1 MNQSALISLA
11 ISGAVAIGF
20 VACSAEPDGNTFD
33 QTSTGTGAGSGTS
46 NGNGGTAGSTAE
58 GVGTG
63 FATGVGGTTGTGT
76 NCNNDPGVDG
86 DSDGWTELEG
96 DCNNCDANVN
106 PGAVEVIVTEPVGT
120 GGAGGAGGGDGG
132 VTEPADEDCD
142 GNVDEEEICDLA
154 LAVEDPDP
162 QHGAAAIDIC
172 QVATNGTWGLVNA
185 SYARANGQPT
195 AANLSV
201 GILSHFGQAVNVQ
214 KGERMLALSS
224 GNGRTPSD
232 PGACGQGSCSN
243 SGAGTPPPGF
253 PAQVAGCSG
262 GSNINDD
269 IALNLTLKAPTNATG
284 YKFKFKFYSI
294 EFPEFVCTSYNDQF
308 IALVTPPPMGAI
320 DGNIS
325 FDSASNPVSVNIAFF
340 DVCEPND
347 IDLFA
352 SVCGGCKPAPNPYCP
367 SGIAELQ
374 GNGFDGAWGDAG
386 GTSWLQTTAPV
397 QPGQDFEIRFAIW
410 DVGDTALDS
419 TVVIDAFEW
428 IANGGTVNVG
438 TDPVP
443 VPQ

>member
-1 MNQSALISLA
+1 MNRTALVSLGF
-11 ISGAVAIGF
+11 SGVFTLVFA
-20 VACSAEPDGNTFD
+20 ACSATSSNNGFDDEGTEGAGAAPGTQVGNGGAAG
-33 QTSTGTGAGSGTS
+33 GTTEGVGAGFAGVGGSSGSGTS
-46 NGNGGTAGSTAE
+46 
-58 GVGTG
+58 
-63 FATGVGGTTGTGT
+63 
-76 NCNNDPGVDG
+76 CNNDPDADG
-86 DSDGWTELEG
+86 DGDGWTETEG

-106 PGAVEVIVTEPVGT
+106 PGAVEVIVTDT
-120 GGAGGAGGGDGG
+120 TGAGGAGGGDGG
-132 VTEPADEDCD
+132 VGEPADEDCD
-142 GNVDEEEICDLA
+142 GTVDEAELCDFG

-162 QHGAAAIDIC
+162 QNGAKAIDIC
-172 QVATNGTWGLVNA
+172 QVSTNGTWGLVNA
-185 SYARANGQPT
+185 SYVRANGQPI
-195 AANLSV
+195 AANLSI
-201 GILSHFGQAVNVQ
+201 GILTHFGQGVNVQ

-243 SGAGTPPPGF
+243 TGAGTPPPGF

-340 DVCEPND
+340 DVCDPAG
-347 IDLFA
+347 IGTFA

-367 SGIAELQ
+367 SGIEQLQ

-397 QPGQDFEIRFAIW
+397 QPGQNFEIRFAIW